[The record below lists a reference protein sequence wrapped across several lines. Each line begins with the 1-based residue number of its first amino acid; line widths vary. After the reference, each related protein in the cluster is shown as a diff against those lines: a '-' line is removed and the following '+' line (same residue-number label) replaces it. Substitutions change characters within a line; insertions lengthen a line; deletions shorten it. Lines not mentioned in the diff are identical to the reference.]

1 VPLEDR
7 VKEIPGGSY
16 GWIQVS
22 LDERLKY
29 NELYSQQTICGR
41 DIKRDDPVLVQIV
54 EELGNEASG
63 RCAKLKIVEIPDDI
77 NWVIEEYDG
86 SETIAEEHQTWS

>member
-1 VPLEDR
+1 
-7 VKEIPGGSY
+7 
-16 GWIQVS
+16 
-22 LDERLKY
+22 
-29 NELYSQQTICGR
+29 
-41 DIKRDDPVLVQIV
+41 VLVQIV

-77 NWVIEEYDG
+77 NWAIEEYDG